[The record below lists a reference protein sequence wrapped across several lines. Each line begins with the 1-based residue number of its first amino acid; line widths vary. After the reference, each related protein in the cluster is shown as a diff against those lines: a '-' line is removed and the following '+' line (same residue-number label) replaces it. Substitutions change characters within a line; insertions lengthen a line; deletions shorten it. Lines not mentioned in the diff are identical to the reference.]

1 MTLRLP
7 NFLSG
12 HKWKRTDDELRV
24 STVSS
29 SSASSMTSC
38 RRLSQLHLL
47 SGHPIRL
54 DSFRRQHPALQAD
67 TMYTKCRRRD
77 TSDSDDDDL
86 MPLDLWDDD
95 DANHTPHP
103 SVQCYAVLHEFVAT
117 EMAYFSALEAMKR
130 VFDKVFHAAFD
141 HPALTTLYATT
152 MSLHALHG
160 EFVASLPTLADR
172 VQDHLLEAHSHDIIQ
187 ALRRRLPFFKLYSHY
202 CSAYKEVT
210 TLLQVRP
217 VTRVAPECQAF
228 VVQLCH
234 ASRSLQVD
242 MQSEMIKPVQRLCRY
257 PLLIR
262 EWLSFAPPSLSGPLQ
277 DLLVDV
283 KDVAALVNERVRAE
297 QNNLKLFELRS
308 RLVGPRCPELC
319 LPTRHLLGD
328 CHLYVV
334 STLSLAPWAFWVAR
348 PRTLIVLSDMLL
360 VAKPMRKQRVKVRKQ
375 FAWSQLALDE
385 IDVQKHPSWDANT
398 SFLLRAQRFDGQW
411 HTMLLK
417 CGNAK
422 SKREVLT
429 LLRSAMAHHAK
440 PPSLSTAAYASVS
453 AV

>member
-12 HKWKRTDDELRV
+12 HKWKRTDDEPRV

-29 SSASSMTSC
+29 SASSASMTSS
-38 RRLSQLHLL
+38 RRLSQLQLL

-54 DSFRRQHPALQAD
+54 DSFRRQHPDLQAEAS
-67 TMYTKCRRRD
+67 YTKCPRRD
-77 TSDSDDDDL
+77 TRDSDDDL
-86 MPLDLWDDD
+86 MPLDLWEDT
-95 DANHTPHP
+95 TPHP

-117 EMAYFSALEAMKR
+117 ELAYFDALEAMKR
-130 VFDKVFHAAFD
+130 VFDKVFHVAFD

-172 VQDHLLEAHSHDIIQ
+172 VHDHVLEAHSRAIMQ

-262 EWLSFAPPSLSGPLQ
+262 EWLAFAPPSLAGALQ
-277 DLLVDV
+277 DLLLDV
-283 KDVAALVNERVRAE
+283 KNVAALVNERVRAE
-297 QNNLKLFELRS
+297 QNNLKLFELRA
-308 RLVGPRCPELC
+308 RLVGPQCPELC

-328 CHLYVV
+328 VHLHVV
-334 STLSLAPWAFWVAR
+334 STMSLAPWGFWVAR

-360 VAKPMRKQRVKVRKQ
+360 VAKPMRKQRAKVRKQ

-411 HTMLLK
+411 YTMLLK
-417 CGNAK
+417 CATAK
-422 SKREVLT
+422 GKREVLT
-429 LLRSAMAHHAK
+429 LLRSAMAQHVKQTPLAT
-440 PPSLSTAAYASVS
+440 PAYASVS